1 MSDPNVALT
10 GPTGFRVGSVIKKTC
25 LVFAGNFP
33 KFAGIAVT
41 SAVPTLTFPAPDGYA
56 PIDLGLSTRMAGL
69 VSLASFLLGQSIIIV
84 GAIEVLHQ
92 RPIRLSDILKVGLR
106 RFPPLA
112 GIAAFFLLILVLVLA
127 TFFFLLATFRGM
139 ADALSALERPSAGLI
154 LPITGTILLTM
165 FSVMMPVCVI
175 ESLGPIRSL
184 QRTIVLT
191 RGYRWKGL
199 LVVFLVI
206 VFGAGFITTMRSL
219 MNAIL
224 ASSPPEIAGRVSR
237 INAIWVALW
246 LAFFAVFLATSYREL
261 RAAKQG
267 NESDQIAGVF
277 E

>member
-1 MSDPNVALT
+1 M
-10 GPTGFRVGSVIKKTC
+10 
-25 LVFAGNFP
+25 
-33 KFAGIAVT
+33 
-41 SAVPTLTFPAPDGYA
+41 
-56 PIDLGLSTRMAGL
+56 
-69 VSLASFLLGQSIIIV
+69 
-84 GAIEVLHQ
+84 
-92 RPIRLSDILKVGLR
+92 
-106 RFPPLA
+106 
-112 GIAAFFLLILVLVLA
+112 
-127 TFFFLLATFRGM
+127 
-139 ADALSALERPSAGLI
+139 I

-219 MNAIL
+219 MSAIL